1 VSVPPDEE
9 PIRQFKTFTADL
21 NALANWLIQCG
32 ITTVAMESTGVYWIP
47 LYQILEDRGIE
58 VKLVNA
64 RHVKNVPGR
73 KSDVRDCEWLRR
85 LHNFGLLN
93 GSFRPEA
100 EICVLRS
107 YMRQRETLVRY
118 ASYHVQHMQKALT
131 QMNIKLQHV
140 ISDITGTTGMRIIRA
155 ILAGERDGIKLA
167 AMKDWRVKSSVETI
181 AKALTG
187 DYREEHLFP

>member
-1 VSVPPDEE
+1 MTKEKTNQGPRQGRRSRSRRDEPRDILNPNAAGIDVGGSEHYVSVPPDRDEE

-118 ASYHVQHMQKALT
+118 ASYHVQHMQKA
-131 QMNIKLQHV
+131 
-140 ISDITGTTGMRIIRA
+140 SPR
-155 ILAGERDGIKLA
+155 
-167 AMKDWRVKSSVETI
+167 
-181 AKALTG
+181 
-187 DYREEHLFP
+187 